1 LAQADLELESLVDGV
16 GFEQVVEGGVG
27 REPRQA
33 ISQLETLM
41 AEGAFGAQGGAAQSG
56 LMDEVQAQARGQE
69 WVGRISG
76 PGAQEVPGAQAQV
89 LSQEEPN
96 AHEEAAD
103 LIGQELPDAA
113 FDADG
118 VGGFGANG
126 LGGVLGGQ
134 ERRGSSGV
142 ESVEFFFEGR
152 DRR

>member
-1 LAQADLELESLVDGV
+1 
-16 GFEQVVEGGVG
+16 
-27 REPRQA
+27 
-33 ISQLETLM
+33 
-41 AEGAFGAQGGAAQSG
+41 
-56 LMDEVQAQARGQE
+56 
-69 WVGRISG
+69 
-76 PGAQEVPGAQAQV
+76 V